1 MVKRSRHRPFTAVT
15 RVRFPMESP
24 NRFQRN
30 PNPRDSFFYNLWMYM
45 RDWRNL
51 SEAPNLWFGCPNL
64 YEAWKQ
70 VNKGYARLAEL
81 ADALDLGSSGRPW
94 GFKSLIAHHV
104 AADFAVFKNR
114 FFQPVFYMRFVAAPF
129 PKKLSLSGDPIMRL
143 VAYDW
148 RDLNPRERCKL
159 LINTDDFTTL
169 TIKIILHKRA

>member
-30 PNPRDSFFYNLWMYM
+30 PNPRDSFFTI
-45 RDWRNL
+45 
-51 SEAPNLWFGCPNL
+51 
-64 YEAWKQ
+64 YECLRYGACSK
-70 VNKGYARLAEL
+70 VDKVYARLAEL

-94 GFKSLIAHHV
+94 GFKSLIAHHTETPIV
-104 AADFAVFKNR
+104 LMGVF
-114 FFQPVFYMRFVAAPF
+114 V
-129 PKKLSLSGDPIMRL
+129 L
-143 VAYDW
+143 VAYDGM
-148 RDLNPRERCKL
+148 DLNPRACCRL